1 MVRELLMAV
10 DLGTSF
16 VKSGVYDLN
25 GECIAVASEA
35 VHPKGRG
42 SDTGQDE
49 GC

>member
-35 VHPKGRG
+35 VRDEQIGRAHV
-42 SDTGQDE
+42 
-49 GC
+49 